1 MMTAAKE
8 RKKIVGIRG
17 VVGIFFIVF
26 CFMVSLIQTQEVCAE
41 SNKASGT
48 LTARTELA
56 RDYIRSTEYKPPIPV
71 GEMINIF
78 GVYSSDDPE
87 WNNATYYA
95 VWFIENLNFIE
106 HAIIT
111 FEGGDQIFRK
121 VKSKV
126 KALNV
131 HDWTSDHEGWFI
143 GGTGKF
149 KGIKGRWREKIMHQM
164 SEITT
169 EWEVEYEIK

>member
-41 SNKASGT
+41 SKKVSGT
-48 LTARTELA
+48 VKERTELA
-56 RDYIRSTEYKPPIPV
+56 LDYIRSTEYKPPIPV
-71 GEMINIF
+71 GEMNNIF
-78 GVYSSDDPE
+78 GLYSSDDPE
-87 WNNATYYA
+87 WNNATFYS
-95 VWFIENLNFIE
+95 VWLIENLNFIG

-111 FEGGDQIFRK
+111 FEGGDQIFRT
-121 VKSKV
+121 VKGKL

-131 HDWTSDHEGWFI
+131 HDWASEHEGWFI

-149 KGIKGRWREKIMHQM
+149 KGIKGRWREKIMHTM

-169 EWEVEYEIK
+169 EWEVEYEVK